1 MKIKTLVAAMALAAV
16 STGANAAI
24 VHGSSQVDGELFL
37 TVFDEVGQKSY
48 ALDLG
53 FTFNQMSADTSL
65 ARSYDLST
73 DANFASFMNNANL
86 RYTVTGANTEV
97 GSSRRGTTTQQGF
110 MVTTSGPESAVA
122 IASQDQGTAANGV
135 IASITNMA
143 LNSNASA
150 GVPYAADGSNGDINL
165 SNVALIG
172 EIGYYGDATWGDTL
186 GNRGVTASD
195 LVGNEMNMYWA
206 RVNEADQ
213 TGPLLLD
220 VIGNWNLTST
230 GQLSYAGV
238 SAVPVP
244 AAVWLFGSGL
254 IGLAGIAR
262 RKQA

>member
-24 VHGSSQVDGELFL
+24 VNGSSQVDGELYL
-37 TVFDEVGQKSY
+37 TVFDEVGQQSY

-53 FTFNQMSADTSL
+53 FTFNEMAADTSL

-73 DANFASFMNNANL
+73 DTNFAGFMNNTNL

-97 GSSRRGTTTQQGF
+97 GSSRAGTPTNLGF
-110 MVTTSGPESAVA
+110 MTTTSGPESALVGA
-122 IASQDQGTAANGV
+122 TPNQGTAANGIV
-135 IASITNMA
+135 ASITDMA
-143 LNSNASA
+143 QSSNASTGIA
-150 GVPYAADGSNGDINL
+150 YSGTNGDVNL

-172 EIGYYGDATWGDTL
+172 EIGYYGDASWGDTL
-186 GNRGVTASD
+186 GNRGVVASD

-206 RVNEADQ
+206 RVDQADT
-213 TGPLLLD
+213 TGLAPLLLD